1 MPEFEDEEFLLFAS
15 GEADEHGE
23 LFVVVGGEEWGLA
36 DLAPQLAL
44 AVANAGG
51 LDELTAARWK
61 FLLNQASPFGEK
73 WTVVLP
79 QLAARR
85 VNSDRGRA
93 TALPGGATQGLDF
106 QRSPGPAEHQ
116 PGATREPPPW
126 WTPQVAAQFGVNT
139 WGEYLESV
147 VTEGTELAKTAGR
160 ATTRADQIAAAF
172 KAAKAVADSLAVP
185 QDKPDGTFGTG
196 IEAKQAAAAEGVE
209 DAAIIRDP
217 NTGRWTWDFPEMD
230 PIARQV
236 FTSEASAAA
245 AAPPGFRPR
254 AINST
259 QGVIWGFERIPEERA
274 ATRRSF
280 QEIIDDFIIAGNVDR
295 AMELHGLRK
304 MIEDDPEMLSL
315 ERVTDIAAEFSDNAE
330 EFRELFQLL
339 TREQRT
345 AAAVA
350 PLGLENLQ
358 DRFGQVTAA
367 RAGLFGDLPPE
378 LPEIFPGLG
387 LPGGET
393 DFAAGPT
400 GRQLF
405 PDQPEVALA
414 FDRGAT
420 GPSAVELA
428 RQRLGLG
435 SDRFRA
441 LSAVDLGLLTSRR
454 GFEEPEFVEGELRRK
469 PVFIEDILG
478 VDEVPRDAIE
488 GLTLEMFQEIS
499 GISRPGAL
507 RTVFGALRKA
517 ADLEGDIPTEADI
530 ENLLGQRRE
539 GALQRTE
546 TERVEAEA
554 TAEREATER
563 ETERRQKRER
573 EGRSFTGR
581 RLFQ

>member
-1 MPEFEDEEFLLFAS
+1 MAQEGINPPSREERLRDAIK
-15 GEADEHGE
+15 
-23 LFVVVGGEEWGLA
+23 
-36 DLAPQLAL
+36 
-44 AVANAGG
+44 VARDIA
-51 LDELTAARWK
+51 
-61 FLLNQASPFGEK
+61 
-73 WTVVLP
+73 
-79 QLAARR
+79 
-85 VNSDRGRA
+85 
-93 TALPGGATQGLDF
+93 QGLGI
-106 QRSPGPAEHQ
+106 P
-116 PGATREPPPW
+116 
-126 WTPQVAAQFGVNT
+126 
-139 WGEYLESV
+139 LEEEK
-147 VTEGTELAKTAGR
+147 EGR
-160 ATTRADQIAAAF
+160 
-172 KAAKAVADSLAVP
+172 
-185 QDKPDGTFGTG
+185 PDGTFGTG

-259 QGVIWGFERIPEERA
+259 QGVIWGFERIPDEAPGR
-274 ATRRSF
+274 RRSF

-330 EFRELFQLL
+330 EFREVFNLVM
-339 TREQRT
+339 REQRT

-350 PLGLENLQ
+350 PLGLENIQ

-400 GRQLF
+400 GFQLF
-405 PDQPEVALA
+405 PDQPEVAAA

-428 RQRLGLG
+428 RQRLGVGAQQL
-435 SDRFRA
+435 SA
-441 LSAVDLGLLTSRR
+441 LSAESLGLLTSRR

-517 ADLEGDIPTEADI
+517 ADLDGDIPTEADLS
-530 ENLLGQRRE
+530 NLLGERRE
-539 GALQRTE
+539 QSLQRERDTAATAE
-546 TERVEAEA
+546 TDAEAARAQREAEA
-554 TAEREATER
+554 EESRK
-563 ETERRQKRER
+563 KRVT